1 MFASCLAEEFYPRV
15 ERNRRCTTT
24 SHPVSGH
31 SYEGF
36 SLKIARGLAVKSE
49 FVCRPVYGMGQPS
62 EDRALRFSVNA
73 YQAGYRTSK
82 RYGDRR

>member
-15 ERNRRCTTT
+15 ERNRWCTTT

-36 SLKIARGLAVKSE
+36 SSEIARSLAMKSE
-49 FVCRPVYGMGQPS
+49 FVCRPVHGMGQPS

-73 YQAGYRTSK
+73 YQAGYRTLK

>member
-1 MFASCLAEEFYPRV
+1 LE
-15 ERNRRCTTT
+15 
-24 SHPVSGH
+24 
-31 SYEGF
+31 
-36 SLKIARGLAVKSE
+36 IARSLAMKSE

>member
-15 ERNRRCTTT
+15 ERNWRCPTT

-36 SLKIARGLAVKSE
+36 SLEFARGLAVKSE

>member
-1 MFASCLAEEFYPRV
+1 M
-15 ERNRRCTTT
+15 
-24 SHPVSGH
+24 
-31 SYEGF
+31 
-36 SLKIARGLAVKSE
+36 KIARSLAVKSE